1 MNYPPREHNEH
12 HMFWNRAWYKHSWL
26 RALRNDGLVRNELYI
41 PVHNELHARMSPP
54 PKPSPEM
61 AIGAI
66 GVLRELRDEGFTEPI
81 GVHMALAEHFLG
93 QDSNLSKRLGH
104 HILHQAGYVKEGL
117 LHDIQ

>member
-1 MNYPPREHNEH
+1 MAHGEQ
-12 HMFWNRAWYKHSWL
+12 
-26 RALRNDGLVRNELYI
+26 ALMLLFILINIAVSAQ
-41 PVHNELHARMSPP
+41 HARMSPP

-61 AIGAI
+61 AIGAM